1 MRSDRRPA
9 ELVVA
14 ELELEEIVGW
24 GSLEGT
30 PPPVDPS
37 FGNAPVRRPSEL
49 VVAELELEEIVG

>member
-1 MRSDRRPA
+1 M
-9 ELVVA
+9 A